1 MAKASGKDDDILAR
15 ANIISKQD
23 SVTYLSRV
31 YFEKISFLSM
41 KRVTNDSINIAGTAV
56 QIALGLIG
64 IMAMWLGVM
73 KVAEQAG
80 LIKIIANW
88 LKPITKKTISRNPT

>member
-1 MAKASGKDDDILAR
+1 
-15 ANIISKQD
+15 
-23 SVTYLSRV
+23 
-31 YFEKISFLSM
+31 M

-56 QIALGLIG
+56 EIALGLIG

-80 LIKIIANW
+80 LIKIIASW
-88 LKPITKKTISRNPT
+88 LRPVTKDYSLKSHPIIQLLDLWL

>member
-1 MAKASGKDDDILAR
+1 
-15 ANIISKQD
+15 
-23 SVTYLSRV
+23 
-31 YFEKISFLSM
+31 M

-80 LIKIIANW
+80 LIKIIASW
-88 LKPITKKTISRNPT
+88 LTPVTKRLFPEVPPDHPAVGCDGDEHFCKYAWTWETPQLRLD

>member
-1 MAKASGKDDDILAR
+1 
-15 ANIISKQD
+15 
-23 SVTYLSRV
+23 
-31 YFEKISFLSM
+31 M

-56 QIALGLIG
+56 EIALGLIG

-80 LIKIIANW
+80 LIK
-88 LKPITKKTISRNPT
+88 LLPIG